1 MADYVSFTKTYHN
14 KPYAAIDPTQ
24 PKLSVS
30 GKFVA
35 ITGGGTGIGKEI
47 AIAFAQAG
55 ATTIAILGRR
65 IEKLEAAAAEITSK
79 ASSSDTKVIVEG
91 ADVSKRE
98 SLDAAV
104 ASLVAKAGGAKID
117 ILVHNAGSSPEVGSV
132 EGFNEAT
139 FRHELDINV
148 LGAFNT
154 IQSFGPALTGKAHV
168 FNVSSGM
175 AHIAPVSGFWVYCT
189 VKAAVVKMFDFLHVE
204 HPDWHVVQIQPGVI
218 ATDLN
223 TRFNFPKTD
232 DPKLPSQFLVWLAS
246 SEASFLK
253 GKFVWANWDV
263 EELKARA
270 EEIKNSLLLRVS
282 LNGAVM

>member
-55 ATTIAILGRR
+55 AKTVAILGRR
-65 IEKLEAAAAEITSK
+65 IEKLEAAASEIAAK
-79 ASSSDTKVIVEG
+79 ASSSDTKVIFES

-98 SLDAAV
+98 SLDVAV
-104 ASLVAKAGGAKID
+104 GRLVAKAGGAKID
-117 ILVHNAGSSPEVGSV
+117 ILVNNAGSSPQVGNV
-132 EGFNEAT
+132 EGFDEAT

-154 IQSFGPALTGKAHV
+154 IQSFGPALTSKARV

-175 AHIAPVSGFWVYCT
+175 AHIAPVPGFWVYCT
-189 VKAAVVKMFDFLHVE
+189 VKAAVVKIFDFVQVE

-223 TRFNFPKTD
+223 TSFDFPKTD
-232 DPKLPSQFLVWLAS
+232 DR
-246 SEASFLK
+246 K
-253 GKFVWANWDV
+253 GFPFPT
-263 EELKARA
+263 
-270 EEIKNSLLLRVS
+270 
-282 LNGAVM
+282 